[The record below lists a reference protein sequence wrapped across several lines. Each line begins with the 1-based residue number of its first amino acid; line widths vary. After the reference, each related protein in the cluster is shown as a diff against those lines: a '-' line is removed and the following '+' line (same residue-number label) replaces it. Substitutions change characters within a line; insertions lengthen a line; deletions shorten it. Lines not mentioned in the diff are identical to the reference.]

1 MRQWAIA
8 VAVLALVAIVQDFA
22 LPYFRIVGVRFDLM
36 MAVLIAWSFVRGIEE
51 AMVVVPLG
59 GFMVSFFALEPLGAS
74 VIAYAP
80 IVPLTLVKS
89 FNALGSEA
97 LLAALVALAATF
109 LHAILY
115 LIVIDATGYSPDWTR
130 GLIEVTIPAAF
141 MNMLAAPALIYLMR
155 RLDKERRGPEV
166 GLSFTTPTRSR
177 GRRLEF
183 R

>member
-1 MRQWAIA
+1 MRQWALA
-8 VAVLALVAIVQDFA
+8 VGVLALVAIVQNFA
-22 LPYFRIVGVRFDLM
+22 LPYFRIAGVRFDLM
-36 MAVLIAWSFVRGIEE
+36 MAVLIAWSFVRGIDE

-74 VIAYAP
+74 MIAYAP
-80 IVPLTLVKS
+80 IVPL
-89 FNALGSEA
+89 ALARNFQAIGPEPLMA
-97 LLAALVALAATF
+97 AVVALVATF

-115 LIVIDATGYSPDWTR
+115 LTVLDGTGYSPDWAA

-155 RLDKERRGPEV
+155 RFDRVHRGPEV
-166 GLSFTTPTRSR
+166 GISFTAAGRPR

>member
-8 VAVLALVAIVQDFA
+8 VAVLAVVAIIQAYA
-22 LPYFRIVGVRFDLM
+22 LPYFQVAGVRFDLM

-59 GFMVSFFALEPLGAS
+59 GFMVSFFSLEPLGAS

-80 IVPLTLVKS
+80 IVPLTLLKN
-89 FNALGSEA
+89 FNALGSEYLMAAIVA
-97 LLAALVALAATF
+97 LLATF
-109 LHAILY
+109 AHAILY
-115 LIVIDATGYSPDWTR
+115 LIILDGTGYSPDWTA

-141 MNMLAAPALIYLMR
+141 MNMLAAPALIYLLR
-155 RLDKERRGPEV
+155 RLDKERREPEV
-166 GLSFTTPTRSR
+166 GLRFTAGDRPR

>member
-1 MRQWAIA
+1 MRQWLTA

-22 LPYFRIVGVRFDLM
+22 LPYFRIAGVRFDLM

-80 IVPLTLVKS
+80 IVPLTLARN
-89 FNALGSEA
+89 FNALGSEP
-97 LLAALVALAATF
+97 LVAALVALGATF
-109 LHAILY
+109 CHAVLY
-115 LIVIDATGYSPDWTR
+115 LIVLDGTGYSPDWTR

-166 GLSFTTPTRSR
+166 GLSFTASR
-177 GRRLEF
+177 RPQSRRLEF